1 MICDRKPSFRI
12 LSQKLRLNPDKPE
25 LKIADQY
32 LTIHRRNL
40 SLSPKPTPKKNSLKF
55 GIITFCILILCL
67 FSYAE
72 NKNKVAENQSTRG
85 SKNDGQIVSSKTDV
99 SKEVNQIQTLLSLL
113 KFNPGP
119 IDGILGKQTIS
130 AIRAFQLDI
139 GVPVTGKIDANL
151 KTQLDEAYR
160 KSVLRAKELTEDDR
174 KKPQVIQ
181 GKPKVTASQDV
192 KLFSEPDLKG
202 ILVGEAKQG
211 SKFTAICRTDKW
223 FQVTTR
229 DDRNGWIHESWMTV
243 DSQALKEVK
252 TLIDCESMKALKML
266 VAKRAKQV
274 ETEKEPEV
282 NQPKEIV
289 KEPQKE
295 PGSKDFKTKT
305 GNPYLKYIK
314 IRFPNVAVIFL
325 AYIYR
330 ISTRLHEKKHN
341 EKISQKSQPDAG
353 ISEKSEPAEEY
364 VELSEVQALE
374 KELTDHADL
383 KAELDQQ
390 DPTDFQ
396 DASHPGF
403 ITPVVR
409 RKVWIRNKGQC
420 AACGSRKNLQYDYIV
435 PRSEG
440 GNNTLE
446 NLQLLCKSCYQQKPG

>member
-1 MICDRKPSFRI
+1 M
-12 LSQKLRLNPDKPE
+12 
-25 LKIADQY
+25 
-32 LTIHRRNL
+32 
-40 SLSPKPTPKKNSLKF
+40 SPKATPKKISLKF

-72 NKNKVAENQSTRG
+72 NKDKVAKNKSTRG
-85 SKNDGQIVSSKTDV
+85 SKNDGQTVSSKTDV
-99 SKEVNQIQTLLSLL
+99 SKDVNQIQTLLSLL

-119 IDGILGKQTIS
+119 IDGILGKQTTN

-151 KTQLDEAYR
+151 KSQLDKAYR
-160 KSVLRAKELTEDDR
+160 KSVLRAKELTEDDK
-174 KKPQVIQ
+174 KKPQAIK
-181 GKPKVTASQDV
+181 GKPKVTASQDI

-211 SKFTAICRTDKW
+211 SEFTAICRTDKW
-223 FQVTTR
+223 FLVTTR
-229 DDRNGWIHESWMTV
+229 DDRNCWVHESWMTL

-266 VAKRAKQV
+266 VAKRAKQL
-274 ETEKEPEV
+274 ETEKESEV
-282 NQPKEIV
+282 KQLKEIV
-289 KEPQKE
+289 KEPQKKSN
-295 PGSKDFKTKT
+295 SKDFKMKT
-305 GNPYLKYIK
+305 ENPYLKYIK
-314 IRFPNVAVIFL
+314 IGFPIVAVIFL
-325 AYIYR
+325 AYFYR
-330 ISTRLHEKKHN
+330 IWTRLNEKKRN
-341 EKISQKSQPDAG
+341 EKIPQKSQPDAG

-374 KELTDHADL
+374 RELADQADR

-420 AACGSRKNLQYDYIV
+420 AACGSRENLQYDYIV
-435 PRSEG
+435 PTSEG
-440 GNNTLE
+440 GNNTLD

>member
-1 MICDRKPSFRI
+1 LKI
-12 LSQKLRLNPDKPE
+12 LSWKLRLNLEKPK

-32 LTIHRRNL
+32 LTIYRRTF

-72 NKNKVAENQSTRG
+72 NKDRVINTKSTRN
-85 SKNDGQIVSSKTDV
+85 SKSDGQAVSSKTNV

-119 IDGILGKQTIS
+119 IDGILGKQTTS

-151 KTQLDEAYR
+151 KSQLDEAYR
-160 KSVLRAKELTEDDR
+160 KSVLRAKELTADDK
-174 KKPQVIQ
+174 KKPQVIE
-181 GKPKVTASQDV
+181 GKPKVTVSQDV

-211 SKFTAICRTDKW
+211 AEFTAICRTDKW
-223 FQVTTR
+223 FLVTTR
-229 DDRNGWIHESWMTV
+229 DDRNCWIHESWMTV
-243 DSQALKEVK
+243 DSQASKEVK
-252 TLIDCESMKALKML
+252 TLIDCESMTALKML
-266 VAKRAKQV
+266 VAKRAKQL
-274 ETEKEPEV
+274 ETENEPEIK
-282 NQPKEIV
+282 QPKEIV
-289 KEPQKE
+289 EAPQKE
-295 PGSKDFKTKT
+295 SSSKDLIRKTE
-305 GNPYLKYIK
+305 NPYLKYIK
-314 IRFPNVAVIFL
+314 IGFPIVAVIFL
-325 AYIYR
+325 AYFYR
-330 ISTRLHEKKHN
+330 VWTRLHEKKRN
-341 EKISQKSQPDAG
+341 EKIPQTSQPDTG
-353 ISEKSEPAEEY
+353 ISEKSEPKEEY
-364 VELSEVQALE
+364 AELSEVQALE

-383 KAELDQQ
+383 QAELDQQ

-420 AACGSRKNLQYDYIV
+420 AACGSRENLQYDYIV
-435 PRSEG
+435 PTSEG
-440 GNNTLE
+440 GNNTLD

>member
-1 MICDRKPSFRI
+1 M
-12 LSQKLRLNPDKPE
+12 
-25 LKIADQY
+25 
-32 LTIHRRNL
+32 
-40 SLSPKPTPKKNSLKF
+40 SPKPTPKKNSLKF

-151 KTQLDEAYR
+151 KTQLDKAYR
-160 KSVLRAKELTEDDR
+160 KSVLRAKELTEDDK

-266 VAKRAKQV
+266 VAKRAKQL

-314 IRFPNVAVIFL
+314 IGFPIVAVIFL
-325 AYIYR
+325 AYFYR
-330 ISTRLHEKKHN
+330 IWTRLHEKKHN